1 MLKRLN
7 QLGHTIIVIT
17 HAMWIAEAYSR
28 RSILMKEGSILI
40 DGPTSTVFSDE
51 TMLAAASLAPSDLI
65 RLRNRLGLAAM
76 TLNDMVKE
84 LRNEPDIL

>member
-1 MLKRLN
+1 
-7 QLGHTIIVIT
+7 
-17 HAMWIAEAYSR
+17 MWIAEAYAR
-28 RSILMKEGSILI
+28 RSILMKEGRILL
-40 DGPTSTVFSDE
+40 DGPTSEVFSDE

-84 LRNEPDIL
+84 LKSEAVSPRSF